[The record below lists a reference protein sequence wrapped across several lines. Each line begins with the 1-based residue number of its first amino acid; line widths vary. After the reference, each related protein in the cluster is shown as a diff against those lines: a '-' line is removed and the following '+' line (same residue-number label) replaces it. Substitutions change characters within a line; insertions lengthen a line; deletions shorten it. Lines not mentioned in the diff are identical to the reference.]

1 MTIKT
6 VPLYYNHHIYHHCR
20 LHHGPLSVNDGNIWG
35 VIASNPPRQEIGTR
49 DGGSLKKL
57 PTFVRK
63 GNCEY
68 ALPFFRR
75 SFLVDKFATHRGKVI
90 VSLKI
95 GKVQPQKNEN
105 ASERR
110 WSVLPDKKA

>member
-1 MTIKT
+1 MTIKP

-68 ALPFFRR
+68 ALPFFR
-75 SFLVDKFATHRGKVI
+75 
-90 VSLKI
+90 
-95 GKVQPQKNEN
+95 
-105 ASERR
+105 
-110 WSVLPDKKA
+110 